1 MSTKKAIYPG
11 TPKILNYPE
20 IYGFNNWMYS
30 LFILN
35 KKVGG
40 QWLVH
45 FLRTGWKRKYLMRLY
60 HLYQKA
66 FIKWRE
72 IIKFSLGFFYSLC
85 NGGLPNN
92 SGSNG
97 NGQLSVVGNFSQ
109 PVSKGLNFREVLA
122 YLVLITRGTREEKIK
137 CKNYHAQ
144 ISKIIIFNF
153 LKTFFKSILNVSN
166 FLLNT

>member
-1 MSTKKAIYPG
+1 
-11 TPKILNYPE
+11 
-20 IYGFNNWMYS
+20 
-30 LFILN
+30 
-35 KKVGG
+35 
-40 QWLVH
+40 
-45 FLRTGWKRKYLMRLY
+45 MRLY
-60 HLYQKA
+60 HLYQEA

-72 IIKFSLGFFYSLC
+72 IIKFSIFFYSLC

-137 CKNYHAQ
+137 CKNHHV
-144 ISKIIIFNF
+144 
-153 LKTFFKSILNVSN
+153 LVILICYYWAVHRIRQ
-166 FLLNT
+166 LLLQLSVTMMSWVQVWLDLRLFTDKVLLDT